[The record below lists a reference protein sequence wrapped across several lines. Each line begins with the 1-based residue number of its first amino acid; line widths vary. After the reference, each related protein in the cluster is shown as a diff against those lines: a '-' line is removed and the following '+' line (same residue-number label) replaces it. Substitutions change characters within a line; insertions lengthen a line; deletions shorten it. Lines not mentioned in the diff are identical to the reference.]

1 MNDFFVS
8 FQAYRRNYLYWVG
21 SFVIVCSCGL
31 VGIKEAILS
40 KLNESMEK
48 DVDKVDKI
56 IITSLTIL
64 DPLTAVQLTD
74 NYTNDV
80 LRIED
85 EGNSAIEQ

>member
-21 SFVIVCSCGL
+21 SSVVVCSCGL
-31 VGIKEAILS
+31 VGIKEAILN

-64 DPLTAVQLTD
+64 DPLSAVQLASD
-74 NYTNDV
+74 TNNV
-80 LRIED
+80 IKIED
-85 EGNSAIEQ
+85 NGNSAKE